1 MLGRKMPC
9 LVLLL
14 AVGISVCGA
23 EEPNSWEKLNLK
35 STQIAATRVFY
46 EECFEQSLP
55 VFEKAYKR
63 FRAAKRSS
71 RAALADKD
79 KIIADINRILGGTR
93 ADTKMQSEML
103 GYYLSLFWETDFTFY
118 LVRKA
123 TIKDFLRAGGRLVNF
138 FYDRE
143 SDIVQYRL
151 EFKTTGKSEPVKELE
166 IPLVIGSQANFEQ
179 DVSDGFEAI
188 KNMIYG
194 SRSLG
199 TAIHEVTELNL
210 LKRARPKDQ
219 YWRWFTDGFANAVT
233 IELLQKHL
241 GKEAAEQFAE
251 PYNAMAYIDLL
262 RQSNLAYWMSTTYNI
277 EAPLQ
282 YEKQLDYARYCFAT
296 LEAQRLIKE
305 HGIECV
311 RNILDVVVMKNLRT
325 SQGLFEAIRKTT
337 GENMKQRLMRY
348 QTFETTRKGALKYMV
363 AFKKTQ
369 AAKDYEQML
378 ISHLRLVEVMQ
389 ESPYSL
395 ESLKNYQKAALLL
408 VKLDRDDAADSVM
421 DKCLELFRKSHVP
434 NVYRAALEQHV
445 IYALGSEQPAKGE
458 DAANEL
464 LRNDPDNVPSLSVK
478 ALLLAHS
485 GKLIE
490 AREIAAR
497 IKNLVP
503 DNLSKASKVASEILA
518 IDPNQ
523 Q

>member
-46 EECFEQSLP
+46 
-55 VFEKAYKR
+55 KAYKR

-138 FYDRE
+138 FYDHE

-233 IELLQKHL
+233 IELGL
-241 GKEAAEQFAE
+241 AE
-251 PYNAMAYIDLL
+251 
-262 RQSNLAYWMSTTYNI
+262 
-277 EAPLQ
+277 
-282 YEKQLDYARYCFAT
+282 
-296 LEAQRLIKE
+296 
-305 HGIECV
+305 
-311 RNILDVVVMKNLRT
+311 
-325 SQGLFEAIRKTT
+325 
-337 GENMKQRLMRY
+337 
-348 QTFETTRKGALKYMV
+348 
-363 AFKKTQ
+363 
-369 AAKDYEQML
+369 
-378 ISHLRLVEVMQ
+378 
-389 ESPYSL
+389 
-395 ESLKNYQKAALLL
+395 
-408 VKLDRDDAADSVM
+408 
-421 DKCLELFRKSHVP
+421 
-434 NVYRAALEQHV
+434 
-445 IYALGSEQPAKGE
+445 
-458 DAANEL
+458 
-464 LRNDPDNVPSLSVK
+464 
-478 ALLLAHS
+478 
-485 GKLIE
+485 
-490 AREIAAR
+490 
-497 IKNLVP
+497 
-503 DNLSKASKVASEILA
+503 
-518 IDPNQ
+518 
-523 Q
+523 